1 MKIQLNVLIIAASIL
16 LAGLI
21 YDDMRHRFLLAKRK
35 YRHTLEAVRVA
46 HGYWAGVNTGRTNAL
61 VAEALSAGR
70 IDGLSPADGV
80 EREVTFAESR
90 FDLALGE
97 RAAPHTFI
105 EVKNVTLGPAPGE
118 ADSGEIRFPDSV
130 TERGQK
136 HLRTLMAAAREG
148 FADDG
153 TISVLT
159 ISALMPTPEQAQ
171 AVASEFATRTIELSQ
186 TSRIE
191 QARETLTFFVEKETA
206 LISEVAELENEITA
220 YRNANN
226 VALPGGIEMRREEI
240 STLNTGLLEIEREQI
255 ELRRQ
260 ADQTTSNQRQATA
273 QRMLEVFEEK
283 LATLDAQRDLLL
295 NRRSALERSLE
306 TTPEVERQL
315 GVYERRMG
323 QLQTELEL
331 ISQRR
336 TEAEV
341 GFRLEASRQSE
352 RLTVIESAPLP
363 DYPATGGRKKKALM
377 GGVASFGLALGIAF
391 LLELRRPVLRSVAQ
405 MERETGLTPVVAIPY
420 LDTSSKRRGFFARLR
435 MALGGR
441 RRTGTEPSG

>member
-1 MKIQLNVLIIAASIL
+1 MGPIRTLDDILDMLRRRASVIFWVIL
-16 LAGLI
+16 LGAMVSLWVAAKQQHFYESSAVLQI
-21 YDDMRHRFLLAKRK
+21 TRPKIADDLAKSTVDGSSARRLQLIEQRLMARGSVLDIIEK
-35 YRHTLEAVRVA
+35 FGLYQDLPGLVPSEKVA
-46 HGYWAGVNTGRTNAL
+46 LLRESVSLTGV
-61 VAEALSAGR
+61 
-70 IDGLSPADGV
+70 
-80 EREVTFAESR
+80 
-90 FDLALGE
+90 
-97 RAAPHTFI
+97 
-105 EVKNVTLGPAPGE
+105 
-118 ADSGEIRFPDSV
+118 
-130 TERGQK
+130 
-136 HLRTLMAAAREG
+136 AAAREG

-186 TSRIE
+186 SSRIE
-191 QARETLTFFVEKETA
+191 QARETLTFFVDKETA

-283 LATLDAQRDLLL
+283 LATLDAQRELLL

-377 GGVASFGLALGIAF
+377 GGVASIGLALGIAF

-405 MERETGLTPVVAIPY
+405 MERETGLTPVVAIPF
-420 LDTSSKRRGFFARLR
+420 LDTSSKRRGVFARLR